1 MPDEKKS
8 LFCPFLKEA
17 CRQEGCALYLKDIE
31 HVIPEGRKLSEIGDV
46 KRITT
51 GCAIVVLATR

>member
-1 MPDEKKS
+1 MTDEK
-8 LFCPFLKEA
+8 FVPYCPFLKEE
-17 CRQEGCALYLKDIE
+17 CRQEGCALYLKDVG